1 MPQTPIISP
10 RRCLKPRAM
19 RMSEIYDTQVTKR
32 RVNLTMNGDLV
43 ENAWA
48 EGLNLSALAEQAV
61 AAAFARRAR
70 ERWDVEIAKACAAHE
85 RYLEEYGSASDLLRA
100 HLEVDCG
107 HDAPA

>member
-70 ERWDVEIAKACAAHE
+70 ERWDVEIAKACAALPGGI
-85 RYLEEYGSASDLLRA
+85 RVRQRSASGASGGRLR
-100 HLEVDCG
+100 
-107 HDAPA
+107 P